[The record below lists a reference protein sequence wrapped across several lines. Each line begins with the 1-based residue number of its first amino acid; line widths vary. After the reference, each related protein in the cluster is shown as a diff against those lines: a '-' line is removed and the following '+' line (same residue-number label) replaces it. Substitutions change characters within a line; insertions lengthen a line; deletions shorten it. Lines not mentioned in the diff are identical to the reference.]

1 MKTLWN
7 VYCNTDASG
16 NERKDSHPAGWLQT
30 VIKTLIV
37 QLGSGRYPVLG
48 IHHLFHPSSQLFLA
62 SFISHKEATSINIG
76 MGQLPQVINFENNS
90 LSPCV
95 MVRLWILAES
105 LFQSIAFICPSIP
118 SQSVELF
125 VCPPHPCQPWSL
137 TNPPFFPPLY
147 PSSSLSLLSAMSR
160 KNLATL
166 QGLLVET
173 PSQVLTLHFR
183 AEPIF
188 ILSNI
193 SNNFPTT
200 IAEPQ
205 LHASCLR
212 LARAYN
218 PTWLDK
224 MSVSTRFSESRSLSN
239 SLTN

>member
-7 VYCNTDASG
+7 IYCNTDASG

-37 QLGSGRYPVLG
+37 QLGSGRYPVLR
-48 IHHLFHPSSQLFLA
+48 IHHLFHPSSQF
-62 SFISHKEATSINIG
+62 SPTYFNPPEKATSINIG

-90 LSPCV
+90 LSPV
-95 MVRLWILAES
+95 SWWDYEFLVES
-105 LFQSIAFICPSIP
+105 LFQSIAFVCPSIP

-125 VCPPHPCQPWSL
+125 VCTPQTCQPWSL

-160 KNLATL
+160 KNLAWL

-173 PSQVLTLHFR
+173 PPQVLTLHFR

-188 ILSNI
+188 IMSNI
-193 SNNFPTT
+193 SNNFP
-200 IAEPQ
+200 
-205 LHASCLR
+205 HHHCW
-212 LARAYN
+212 ART
-218 PTWLDK
+218 PCI
-224 MSVSTRFSESRSLSN
+224 MSQVS
-239 SLTN
+239 